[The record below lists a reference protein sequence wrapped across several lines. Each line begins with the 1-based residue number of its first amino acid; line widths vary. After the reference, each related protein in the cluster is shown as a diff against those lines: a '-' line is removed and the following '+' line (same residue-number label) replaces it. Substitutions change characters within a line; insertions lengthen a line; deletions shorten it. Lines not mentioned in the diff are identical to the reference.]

1 MWCEVALWAATP
13 QPKPKSKDTIEKRKK
28 YKKTTKTVLFIKAA
42 RLQNEIAP
50 EKLLNRYAK
59 RFEKR
64 EKKIRKTIRNA
75 FEKCLAPLRP
85 LKNISPA
92 LFNKF

>member
-1 MWCEVALWAATP
+1 MRKHLRKVRDIRLNGQGLIFCLRFRHFLLRWHVCRTELP
-13 QPKPKSKDTIEKRKK
+13 PKNFKIDTK
-28 YKKTTKTVLFIKAA
+28 
-42 RLQNEIAP
+42 
-50 EKLLNRYAK
+50 K

-64 EKKIRKTIRNA
+64 EKKIRKTIRNV
-75 FEKCLAPLRP
+75 FEKLLAPLRP

>member
-1 MWCEVALWAATP
+1 MLG
-13 QPKPKSKDTIEKRKK
+13 
-28 YKKTTKTVLFIKAA
+28 AA
-42 RLQNEIAP
+42 RLQNETAL
-50 EKLLNRYAK
+50 EKILIWHEK
-59 RFEKR
+59 QFEKR

-75 FEKCLAPLRP
+75 TKLFLAPLRP